1 MTGLDD
7 RAILAQRAQRLAQPV
22 LVAPEAALD
31 LVVFELSRE
40 AYALEA
46 RCVMAVFGLRELSPL
61 PGAGAGV
68 TGLTTWR
75 GTFLTIVDLRT
86 ALGLSEVV
94 LADMSKVL
102 VLGEGRATFG
112 LLVDAVRGLV
122 TVAGAEVHAPRDG
135 VAPHRE
141 LLRGVTNEGVVVLDG
156 DAVVRH
162 VEPWLP

>member
-1 MTGLDD
+1 MPLDD

-22 LVAPEAALD
+22 AVGPAAALD

-46 RCVMAVFGLRELSPL
+46 RCVTAVFALRELSPL
-61 PGAGAGV
+61 PGAGAGAA
-68 TGLTTWR
+68 GLTTWR
-75 GTFLTIVDLRT
+75 GTFLTVVDLRT
-86 ALGLSEVV
+86 A
-94 LADMSKVL
+94 L

-122 TVAGAEVHAPRDG
+122 TVAGAEVHAPPTG

-162 VEPWLP
+162 VEPGLP